1 MRFLGRGSIEFS
13 AVIRSYRV
21 QDYETDVM
29 AGEDN
34 GELVGYDVFLRF
46 EVWTM
51 EVEDSIAVGGEGVEG
66 RVDVCGGYVW
76 WGMVY

>member
-1 MRFLGRGSIEFS
+1 
-13 AVIRSYRV
+13 
-21 QDYETDVM
+21 M